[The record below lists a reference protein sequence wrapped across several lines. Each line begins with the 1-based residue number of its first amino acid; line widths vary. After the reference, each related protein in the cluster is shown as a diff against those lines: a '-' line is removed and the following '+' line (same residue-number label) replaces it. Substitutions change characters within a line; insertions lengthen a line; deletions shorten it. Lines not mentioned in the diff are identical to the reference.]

1 MKTNRK
7 HSEAPYPNPIVPPKW
22 TEHGVYMG
30 ILLSYTPSHI
40 PLREGDYKPN
50 LPNSAGLP
58 IKAKRRMADVAQAK
72 RAAAAAKD
80 EKEKRR
86 KEKSRCPWLKKQFI
100 AKFRV

>member
-1 MKTNRK
+1 MGYVWGSYFTL
-7 HSEAPYPNPIVPPKW
+7 PKAIF
-22 TEHGVYMG
+22 H
-30 ILLSYTPSHI
+30 LL
-40 PLREGDYKPN
+40 EGDYEPK

-86 KEKSRCPWLKKQFI
+86 KEKSRCPWLKKKFI